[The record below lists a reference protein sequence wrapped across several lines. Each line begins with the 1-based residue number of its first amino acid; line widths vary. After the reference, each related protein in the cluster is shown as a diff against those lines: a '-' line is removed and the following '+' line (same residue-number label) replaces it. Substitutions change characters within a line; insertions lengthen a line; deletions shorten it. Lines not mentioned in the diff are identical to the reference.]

1 MINLKDWIHKENSK
15 YIISIILGLGLAAL
29 FRKACK
35 DGDCLHFES
44 QPIKDLT
51 NGNVY
56 KYGNECYNYNI
67 STQKLPV
74 HLVRGFLHTSPRNIK
89 FVGKFR
95 KLWPK
100 GDSLE
105 DKSVLRNTS
114 SR

>member
-44 QPIKDLT
+44 PPIKDLT
-51 NGNVY
+51 SGNVY

-67 STQKLPV
+67 STQKC
-74 HLVRGFLHTSPRNIK
+74 
-89 FVGKFR
+89 
-95 KLWPK
+95 
-100 GDSLE
+100 DSNKKTVEL
-105 DKSVLRNTS
+105 SNGLRNMI
-114 SR
+114 